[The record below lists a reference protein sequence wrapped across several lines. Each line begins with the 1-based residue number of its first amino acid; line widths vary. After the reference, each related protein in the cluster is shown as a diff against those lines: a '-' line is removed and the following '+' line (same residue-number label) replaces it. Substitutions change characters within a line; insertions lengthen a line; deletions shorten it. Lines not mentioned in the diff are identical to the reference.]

1 MPNWTHLIRFR
12 AVEDGQVHL
21 GQVVDTS
28 RDVGLD
34 CLSGVEVKA
43 FLINGDIFNGTV
55 TNHVLTVDHLLSPVS
70 REQCNYIRCLGLN
83 YRDHAAEGGFPI
95 PSELEVFTKPRAAL
109 TGPYPAAIPIPKCAQ
124 DGTSDYEAELCIVI
138 GKTGRD
144 IPEDKALEYILG
156 YTASNDVSA
165 RTLQL
170 AAKQWSFSKGLDNSC
185 PIGPVLVSP
194 SVIDDPQSL
203 GIKAIYNGQT
213 VQDGNTKDMIFSI
226 KKQISCLSR
235 GTTLEAGSIVLTGT
249 PAGIGYF
256 RNPRVSLENG
266 SRIDIHIEK
275 IGTLNWSTLWKTLV
289 IVNQGIFVIT
299 SVIPTLSI
307 APLTPI
313 FMQQWQKSLTDVAL
327 LTGVTVILLGYCNF
341 IIIPSCEIFGRRIT
355 LLVCA
360 ILNIGACIWQATAT
374 SYGSFLGARIL
385 AGTGASANESIMNVV
400 VTDIYFLHERGKYVG
415 SYFWCYFMGLFLGPI
430 ISGAVAE
437 HVSFRIFFWAC
448 TGAQGLNIIAL
459 LFFFPETRRSREQSP
474 IPGVTVS
481 EEANVD
487 NAKIETSSGHAEFVS
502 SPQIQ
507 NFQPEIQGSGRP
519 SRSQFGIFQP
529 IDRSA
534 WRSVV
539 RHFFTPAYILF
550 FPIIFWASMATG
562 SAANALLAVNIL
574 QSPGLSAPPYNF
586 TPAQVGYANF
596 ALVVGGVFGLAVAGP
611 WSDYVS
617 QRATIKNKGIR
628 EPEMRLIS
636 LSPFIV
642 VVIIG
647 LVVFSVGLQEK
658 WPWPAVIII
667 GFGFV
672 GIQVVAIPTIA
683 ITYAIDCYRPI
694 SGEIMAIATVC
705 KNTFGFGMTYFV
717 NDWATTDGFVP
728 PVMLLMAMTAGFTL
742 VGMVALIFYGKSCR
756 RITRN
761 SRVHSF

>member
-21 GQVVDTS
+21 GQVIDTS
-28 RDVGLD
+28 RDVGID
-34 CLSGVEVKA
+34 CLNGVEVKA
-43 FLINGDIFNGTV
+43 LLINGDIFNGTV
-55 TNHVLTVDHLLSPVS
+55 TNNILTVDHLLSPVS

-83 YRDHAAEGGFPI
+83 YKDHAEEGGFPI
-95 PSELEVFTKPRAAL
+95 PGELEVFTKPRAAL
-109 TGPYPAAIPIPKCAQ
+109 TGPFPASITIPKCAQ
-124 DGTSDYEAELCIVI
+124 DGTSDYEAELCIII

-144 IPEDKALEYILG
+144 IPEERALEYILG

-194 SVIDDPQSL
+194 SAIDDPQSL
-203 GIKAIYNGQT
+203 SIKAIYNGQT
-213 VQDGNTKDMIFSI
+213 VQDGNTKNMIFSVR
-226 KKQISCLSR
+226 KQISCLSR
-235 GTTLEAGSIVLTGT
+235 GTTLEAGSVILTGT

-256 RNPRVSLENG
+256 RKPRVSLENG
-266 SRIDIHIEK
+266 SRIDIHIER
-275 IGTLNWSTLWKTLV
+275 IGTLVNKNWSTWWKTLV

-313 FMQQWQKSLTDVAL
+313 FMQQWEKSLTDVAL

-341 IIIPSCEIFGRRIT
+341 IIIPSCEIFGRRLT

-437 HVSFRIFFWAC
+437 HVSFRVFFWAC
-448 TGAQGLNIIAL
+448 TGAQGLNIIGL

-474 IPGVTVS
+474 IPGVSVS

-487 NAKIETSSGHAEFVS
+487 NAKLEMSSGHAEFVS

-507 NFQPEIQGSGRP
+507 NLYTEIRGSGRP
-519 SRSQFGIFQP
+519 SRSQFGIFQR
-529 IDRSA
+529 IDRTA

-550 FPIIFWASMATG
+550 FPIIFWASMSMG

-596 ALVVGGVFGLAVAGP
+596 ALVVGGIFGLAIAGP

-617 QRATIKNKGIR
+617 QKATIKNKGIR
-628 EPEMRLIS
+628 EPEMRLVS

-642 VVIIG
+642 VVI
-647 LVVFSVGLQEK
+647 VFSVGLQDK
-658 WPWPAVIII
+658 WPWPAIIII

-672 GIQVVAIPTIA
+672 GVQVVAIPTIT

-705 KNTFGFGMTYFV
+705 KNTFGFAMTYFV
-717 NDWATTDGFVP
+717 NDWATADGFVP

-742 VGMVALIFYGKSCR
+742 VGMIALIFYGKSCR
-756 RITRN
+756 RSTRN
-761 SRVHSF
+761 SKVHSF

>member
-1 MPNWTHLIRFR
+1 MERTEHVSNLMPVASQIER
-12 AVEDGQVHL
+12 
-21 GQVVDTS
+21 
-28 RDVGLD
+28 
-34 CLSGVEVKA
+34 
-43 FLINGDIFNGTV
+43 
-55 TNHVLTVDHLLSPVS
+55 
-70 REQCNYIRCLGLN
+70 
-83 YRDHAAEGGFPI
+83 
-95 PSELEVFTKPRAAL
+95 
-109 TGPYPAAIPIPKCAQ
+109 
-124 DGTSDYEAELCIVI
+124 EAEADLVPGTEVMTTIV
-138 GKTGRD
+138 G
-144 IPEDKALEYILG
+144 
-156 YTASNDVSA
+156 A
-165 RTLQL
+165 R
-170 AAKQWSFSKGLDNSC
+170 SDN
-185 PIGPVLVSP
+185 
-194 SVIDDPQSL
+194 Q
-203 GIKAIYNGQT
+203 
-213 VQDGNTKDMIFSI
+213 
-226 KKQISCLSR
+226 
-235 GTTLEAGSIVLTGT
+235 GSIVLIPKPTDDLHD
-249 PAGIGYF
+249 P
-256 RNPRVSLENG
+256 
-266 SRIDIHIEK
+266 
-275 IGTLNWSTLWKTLV
+275 LNWSTLWKTLV

-341 IIIPSCEIFGRRIT
+341 IIIPSCEIFGRRVT

-437 HVSFRIFFWAC
+437 HVSFRVFFWAC
-448 TGAQGLNIIAL
+448 TGAQGLNIIGL

-474 IPGVTVS
+474 VPGVSVS
-481 EEANVD
+481 EEAAVD
-487 NAKIETSSGHAEFVS
+487 NAKIEMGLGHAEFVA

-507 NFQPEIQGSGRP
+507 NLQTEIRGSGRP
-519 SRSQFGIFQP
+519 SRSQFGIFQR
-529 IDRSA
+529 IDRTA

-550 FPIIFWASMATG
+550 FPIIFWASMSMG

-628 EPEMRLIS
+628 EPEMRLVA

-642 VVIIG
+642 AVIVG
-647 LVVFSVGLQEK
+647 LTVFSVGLQDK
-658 WPWPAVIII
+658 WPWPAIIII

-672 GIQVVAIPTIA
+672 GVQVVAIPTIT

-717 NDWATTDGFVP
+717 NDWATADGFVP
-728 PVMLLMAMTAGFTL
+728 PVMLLMTMTAGFTM
-742 VGMVALIFYGKSCR
+742 VGMIALIFCGKSCR
-756 RITRN
+756 RSTQN
-761 SRVHSF
+761 SKVHSF